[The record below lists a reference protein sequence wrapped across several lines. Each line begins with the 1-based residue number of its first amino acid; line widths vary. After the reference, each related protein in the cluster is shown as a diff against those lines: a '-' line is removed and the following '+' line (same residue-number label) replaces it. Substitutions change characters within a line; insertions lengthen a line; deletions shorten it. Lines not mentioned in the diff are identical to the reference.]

1 MEQNNPKESINPIKS
16 AIQIIDRLHVVL
28 KKLKSHEKYILKIAK
43 KEQRV
48 EEMEKI
54 RK

>member
-1 MEQNNPKESINPIKS
+1 MERNQPKEAVNPIKS
-16 AIQIIDRLHVVL
+16 AIQIIDRLHAVL
-28 KKLKSHEKYILKIAK
+28 KKLKSHEKYILKLSK

-48 EEMEKI
+48 EEMEKK